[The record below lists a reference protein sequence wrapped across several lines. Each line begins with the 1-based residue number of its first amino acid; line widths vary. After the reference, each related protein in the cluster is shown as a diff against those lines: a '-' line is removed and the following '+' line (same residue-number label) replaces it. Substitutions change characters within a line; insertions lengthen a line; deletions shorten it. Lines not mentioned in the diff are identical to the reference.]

1 MPQLEIYPQIS
12 QTVVAGQSAV
22 LQCRAIA
29 GIPTPTIVWR
39 RENGLPLG
47 TKIEE
52 MSGGTLRLEI
62 LRL

>member
-1 MPQLEIYPQIS
+1 MPQLDIYPELS

-29 GIPTPTIVWR
+29 GIPSPTVVWR

-47 TKIEE
+47 QRIEE
-52 MSGGTLRLEI
+52 MSGGTLR
-62 LRL
+62 